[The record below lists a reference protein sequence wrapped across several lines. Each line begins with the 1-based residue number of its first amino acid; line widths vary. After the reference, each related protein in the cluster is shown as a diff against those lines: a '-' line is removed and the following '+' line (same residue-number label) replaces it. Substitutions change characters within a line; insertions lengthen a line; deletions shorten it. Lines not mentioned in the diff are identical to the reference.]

1 VRIVAAVCDM
11 GVVIR
16 SCSDNNLGRLRV
28 QPSAGEESSLC
39 GRGGAKGVQW
49 VAVAKGVELRI
60 ATTHSERGV
69 RSGSNKS
76 SGIRSSNNVG
86 GLRVHAGVY
95 ERHLL

>member
-1 VRIVAAVCDM
+1 
-11 GVVIR
+11 
-16 SCSDNNLGRLRV
+16 
-28 QPSAGEESSLC
+28 
-39 GRGGAKGVQW
+39 

-69 RSGSNKS
+69 RS
-76 SGIRSSNNVG
+76 SSNSISSSSG